1 MPTRVDPRQELSC
14 ETPDLA
20 PRPPGTFEVLAR
32 DPDSPARAGRLWTAH
47 GPIDTPCFMPVGTY
61 GAVKG
66 LDSDDL
72 REVGSQIILGNSYHL
87 GHRPGAARV
96 AALGG
101 LHRMMAWDRPIL
113 TDSGGFQV
121 FSLRG
126 LQKIDDAGVSYQTHF
141 DGSRHRMTPESVLA
155 TQAALGSDI
164 CMILDHCP
172 PGDGE
177 PALIRAAVDRS
188 TRWAEQAAARRADIL
203 KPGQLCFAIV
213 QGGTDIALRLAHL
226 DRLAPLP
233 FDGLAL
239 GGLSV
244 GEPIPLMHAT
254 MAAVAPRMPDDRPR
268 YVMGIGTP
276 HDLLAAVS
284 AGVDMFDC
292 VMPTRHAR
300 NGQLFT
306 FAGRMNIRQ
315 SRYRDDDGPVD
326 PACGCR
332 CCRRYSRA
340 YLRHLHEQNE
350 PLYGRLATIHNI
362 FFYHQWVGAL
372 RRALRDGRFT
382 LLRQEF
388 SSIISMYY
396 AETPPR
402 GSKGDRADPPAELA
416 PEPA

>member
-1 MPTRVDPRQELSC
+1 MTTRADPRLDLSC
-14 ETPDLA
+14 ETSGLQ
-20 PRPPGTFEVLAR
+20 PRPPGTFEVLAQA
-32 DPDSPARAGRLWTAH
+32 PGSPARAGRLWTAH

-66 LDSDDL
+66 LDADDL
-72 REVGSQIILGNSYHL
+72 REVGAQIILGNSYHL

-172 PGDGE
+172 PADAE

-188 TRWAEQAAARRADIL
+188 TRWAEEAARRRGEIL
-203 KPGQLCFAIV
+203 QPGQLCFGIV
-213 QGGTDIALRLAHL
+213 QGGTNVALRREHLKALA
-226 DRLAPLP
+226 DLP

-244 GEPIPLMHAT
+244 GEPIPEMHAT
-254 MAAVAPRMPDDRPR
+254 MAAVGPEMPQDRPR

-276 HDLLAAVS
+276 HDLLAAVRS
-284 AGVDMFDC
+284 GIDMFDC

-306 FAGRMNIRQ
+306 FAGRLNIRQ
-315 SRYRDDDGPVD
+315 SRFRDDDTPID
-326 PACGCR
+326 AACRCR
-332 CCRRYSRA
+332 CCARYSRA

-350 PLYGRLATIHNI
+350 PLYGRLATIHNLY
-362 FFYHQWVGAL
+362 FYQQWVGAL
-372 RRALRDGRFT
+372 RRALRSGRFEA
-382 LLRQEF
+382 LEIEF
-388 SSIISMYY
+388 LSIISTVY
-396 AETPPR
+396 AE
-402 GSKGDRADPPAELA
+402 GAAGEGNVDGVADAAVPA

>member
-1 MPTRVDPRQELSC
+1 
-14 ETPDLA
+14 
-20 PRPPGTFEVLAR
+20 
-32 DPDSPARAGRLWTAH
+32 
-47 GPIDTPCFMPVGTY
+47 MPVGTY
-61 GAVKG
+61 GCVKG
-66 LDSDDL
+66 LDADDL
-72 REVGSQIILGNSYHL
+72 REVGSQVILGNSYHL

-96 AALGG
+96 AGLGG
-101 LHRMMAWDRPIL
+101 LHKMMAWDRPIL

-172 PGDGE
+172 PADGA

-188 TRWAEQAAARRADIL
+188 TRWAEEAGRLRGEIL
-203 KPGQLCFAIV
+203 QPGQLCFAIV
-213 QGGTDIALRLAHL
+213 QGGTDVALRREHLQALAG
-226 DRLAPLP
+226 LP

-244 GEPIPLMHAT
+244 GEPIPEMHAT
-254 MAAVAPRMPDDRPR
+254 MAAIGPEMPEDRPR

-276 HDLLAAVS
+276 HDLLAAVA
-284 AGVDMFDC
+284 AGIDMFDC

-306 FAGRMNIRQ
+306 FSGRLNIRQ
-315 SRYRDDDGPVD
+315 ARFRDDHAPIDG
-326 PACGCR
+326 ACGCR
-332 CCRRYSRA
+332 CCARYSRA

-350 PLYGRLATIHNI
+350 PLYGRLATIHNLY
-362 FFYHQWVGAL
+362 FYHQWVGAL
-372 RRALRDGRFT
+372 RRALREQCFEAVR
-382 LLRQEF
+382 REF
-388 SSIISMYY
+388 SAIISMYY
-396 AETPPR
+396 GENSQAKDEVDGALGGGGP
-402 GSKGDRADPPAELA
+402 GGVAAV